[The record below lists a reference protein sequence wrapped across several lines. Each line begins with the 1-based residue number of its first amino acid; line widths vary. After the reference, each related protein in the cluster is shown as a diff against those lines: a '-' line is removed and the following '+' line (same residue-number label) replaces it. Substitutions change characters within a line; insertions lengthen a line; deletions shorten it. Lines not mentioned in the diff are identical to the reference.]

1 MFNFKRWRRR
11 ESDLEAALRQAR
23 VEPRD
28 ELVRSLSRRIAP
40 SSGYRSGR
48 PWSRVAFAGA
58 VTTLMFG
65 MVASFGGVGYAA
77 SGADQSYH
85 VVKAL
90 VVKHHITVHHSAAGD
105 QYPKNPTSPSNPP
118 SNPPSAGVAESQAQ
132 GGVAAAQ
139 SGTLPFTGFSLLVTV
154 LVSLGLIATGLVLR
168 RRERTDS
175 K

>member
-1 MFNFKRWRRR
+1 MFNFKRWGRR

-28 ELVRSLSRRIAP
+28 ELVRSLSRRIAQ

-58 VTTLMFG
+58 LTALMFG

-77 SGADQSYH
+77 SGADQSYY

-105 QYPKNPTSPSNPP
+105 QYPKNPTSP